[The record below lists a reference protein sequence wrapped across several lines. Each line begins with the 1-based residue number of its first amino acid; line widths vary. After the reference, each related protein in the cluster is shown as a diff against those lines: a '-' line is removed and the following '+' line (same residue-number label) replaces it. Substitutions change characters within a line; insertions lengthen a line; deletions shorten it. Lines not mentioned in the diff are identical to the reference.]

1 MSGPSS
7 ILSPLLLDIPNP
19 DKIKSEHNIKLVDTT
34 RPAEE
39 QIDEDAERRNSTSTA
54 NDQPTPLTPLFKRMT
69 NNSLSLQTSVRQ
81 QIAKQK
87 YARYGKDRY
96 TDETDPSS
104 AKPTGGDDETTN
116 TGEEVES
123 AQPGY
128 LGRGKAKAKGLLK
141 RRKNLRRGGEQED
154 SVIDILYENQRGWF
168 LFGTPRYSAATLL
181 PSDPR
186 PWQNAQFR
194 TSPVSILNAQL
205 PDPSWEWAWKT
216 WYVDMSRDVDEEGWE
231 YSLLFR
237 QEFNWH
243 GNHPWFHSFVRRRRW
258 LRLRRRKNTLHST
271 TEKSHELT
279 PEYFTIHPKTLKSG
293 SDGYGSGIQS
303 PTRTPRREKEVDVEK
318 IEVTD
323 IASLAHALRVASVDR
338 EKLTAMRKFVSHGG
352 DELFY
357 LSDRMEEIMALFVY
371 QSSRRQLL
379 AELISYHDSAHSTQN
394 SLSSHD
400 HQGDDEKAE
409 QHGEATK
416 RAENLH
422 RAVRAADEQ
431 VKRLEYWSDIKEMA
445 KQEQL
450 LDSSQFKDAAAGG
463 HPESSFQNKQGAH
476 EGAPSLHPHPEH
488 GNRGKGPK
496 KEDSKYFDAPSTPT
510 TSALLSPPSLRKI
523 SAGRSNESSNDSDSL
538 DRYTTADE
546 SAHEDDDPE
555 NRKVKTVLSPA
566 QKGKE
571 KAEKLSSLDGLM
583 DEGAEEADVEA
594 REAYLTEIGCEK
606 PDVHEHEGYV
616 RNEGGEGASTAGAEK
631 VEERDGGNDGAD
643 DEGKEEEEEELKK
656 AVPPPS
662 KDHDINVVAPKPAF
676 EPEAGA
682 GAAEV
687 EAEQQ
692 QQHQQ
697 GRQQGRQRRA
707 AHFSEVMNR
716 DEDEAGI
723 DVRLDRNGN
732 GNGTGLG
739 DGDDANTNGMEGVPS
754 IKTRARTKSSDSVAE
769 TKKRMKELN
778 WIDNAFG

>member
-7 ILSPLLLDIPNP
+7 ILSPLLLDTPNA

-34 RPAEE
+34 RPAAAEE
-39 QIDEDAERRNSTSTA
+39 QIDRDAERRDSTSTTA
-54 NDQPTPLTPLFKRMT
+54 NDQPTPLSPLFKRMT

-104 AKPTGGDDETTN
+104 AKATGGDDETTN
-116 TGEEVES
+116 TGEEVEA

-128 LGRGKAKAKGLLK
+128 VGRGKAKAKGLLK
-141 RRKNLRRGGEQED
+141 RRKTLRRGGEQED
-154 SVIDILYENQRGWF
+154 TVIDILYENQRGWF

-205 PDPSWEWAWKT
+205 PDPSWEWVWKT

-258 LRLRRRKNTLHST
+258 LRLRRRKNTLHSA

-293 SDGYGSGIQS
+293 SDGYGSGVQS
-303 PTRTPRREKEVDVEK
+303 PTRTPRRGKEVDVEK
-318 IEVTD
+318 MEVTD

-338 EKLTAMRKFVSHGG
+338 EKLTAVRKFISNGG

-400 HQGDDEKAE
+400 HKGDDKKVE
-409 QHGEATK
+409 QHGEAIK

-450 LDSSQFKDAAAGG
+450 LDSSQFKDAAAEG

-488 GNRGKGPK
+488 SGRGKVPK

-510 TSALLSPPSLRKI
+510 ASGLLSPPSLRKI
-523 SAGRSNESSNDSDSL
+523 SAGRSNESSNDSDSV

-546 SAHEDDDPE
+546 SAHEDEDLE
-555 NRKVKTVLSPA
+555 RRKVKTVLSPA

-594 REAYLTEIGCEK
+594 RETYLTEIGCEK

-616 RNEGGEGASTAGAEK
+616 RNEVDEGASTAGAEK
-631 VEERDGGNDGAD
+631 EEGRGGVNDGAD
-643 DEGKEEEEEELKK
+643 DERGGEEELAK
-656 AVPPPS
+656 AVPPQP
-662 KDHDINVVAPKPAF
+662 KNQGIEVVAPKPAL

-687 EAEQQ
+687 GAEAGDAQQ
-692 QQHQQ
+692 QQ
-697 GRQQGRQRRA
+697 QQGRQRRA
-707 AHFSEVMNR
+707 AHFIGDI
-716 DEDEAGI
+716 DEDEHDINAS
-723 DVRLDRNGN
+723 LDRNGS
-732 GNGTGLG
+732 GNESGGE
-739 DGDDANTNGMEGVPS
+739 ANADFQGGVPS

-769 TKKRMKELN
+769 TKKRMKKLN